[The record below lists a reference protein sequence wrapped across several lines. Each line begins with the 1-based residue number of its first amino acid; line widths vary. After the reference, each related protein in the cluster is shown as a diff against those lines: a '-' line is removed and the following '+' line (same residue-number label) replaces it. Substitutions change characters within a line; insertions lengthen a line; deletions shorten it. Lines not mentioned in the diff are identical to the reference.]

1 MINVILT
8 IIGLIIAMIGLIVS
22 IIVGFKHKK
31 IKKIWNYHFR
41 KCINCGYS
49 RDDIAD
55 EWEIFAPDDTQIR
68 CQKCKTVQKR
78 WKKK

>member
-1 MINVILT
+1 MIEIILS
-8 IIGLIIAMIGLIVS
+8 IIGIILS
-22 IIVGFKHKK
+22 IIVGFNHKK

-49 RDDIAD
+49 RDDIGD

-68 CQKCKTVQKR
+68 CQKCGTVQLK
-78 WKKK
+78 WKKKTK

>member
-1 MINVILT
+1 MINV
-8 IIGLIIAMIGLIVS
+8 MDNIGLIVS
-22 IIVGFKHKK
+22 IIGLIVAIIVGFKHKK

-55 EWEIFAPDDTQIR
+55 EWEIFATDNAHIR
-68 CQKCKTVQKR
+68 CQKCGTVQLK
-78 WKKK
+78 WKEKK